1 MAHTLHRLVL
11 ATSDLVAGRLAH
23 GRSVAPVVFARQH
36 VHRALLGVDAGHAAA
51 AVPSTCENVSLG
63 PS

>member
-1 MAHTLHRLVL
+1 MAHALHSLVL
-11 ATSDLVAGRLAH
+11 AASNLLASRLAH
-23 GRSVAPVVFARQH
+23 LRRIAPVVLACEH
-36 VHRALLGVDAGHAAA
+36 VHGTLLSVDAGHAAA